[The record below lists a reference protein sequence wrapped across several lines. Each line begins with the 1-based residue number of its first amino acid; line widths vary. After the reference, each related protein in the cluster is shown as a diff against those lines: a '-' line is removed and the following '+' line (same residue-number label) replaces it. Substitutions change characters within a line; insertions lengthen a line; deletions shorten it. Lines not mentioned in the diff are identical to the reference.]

1 MADDVILHKL
11 NLILE
16 ILATV
21 QLNGTKS
28 PNDIHVSFTK
38 GWGLKGALKRSW
50 GLKGALKMEVGLE
63 NALPKGWGLKGVLK
77 KSWGLKGALK
87 RK

>member
-16 ILATV
+16 ILAIV

-28 PNDIHVSFTK
+28 PNDVQISFQDYTT
-38 GWGLKGALKRSW
+38 
-50 GLKGALKMEVGLE
+50 
-63 NALPKGWGLKGVLK
+63 
-77 KSWGLKGALK
+77 
-87 RK
+87 